1 MYRKFYAT
9 RRSALFVMT
18 GFLILPVLLFLPALS
33 FAQAQASN
41 LSINGVVT
49 DSKTREPLAGATVHI
64 QGTTHE
70 VLTDAKGEFKFV
82 TGQHVPLVLLVS
94 FVGYETRTVSV
105 SNPANID
112 ILLKEGSATL
122 ADVVISSGYSTLR
135 KSEYTGAVAQV
146 GAAKL
151 ENKPAQ
157 SFTQLLGGQAAGVDI
172 VQPGSALNNPPV
184 LRIRGINSISSGI
197 YPLVVI
203 DGVTIFTGSGGGAV
217 GNDPLADINPSDIET
232 IDVLKDASAT
242 AIYGSRAA
250 NGVLVITTKKGKHGK
265 ARVGYDTWVSFSNPY
280 NLPKLL
286 NAEQYVTIKNEARV
300 NAGLSPGFALQKNAD
315 SSVVNTDWYDV
326 AYHTGVSQSH
336 NVNISGATDA
346 TSYYFSTGYTD
357 QNGFIRTN
365 NFNRKIVRLNI
376 DHKLLSTVTIGANV
390 SYSNSLNSGPNTGA
404 IPPNSITG
412 ATGNSV
418 NTQYIGTEPLAR
430 LTYILPPNVRA
441 VNPDGSYNINAN
453 NGTIGYGA
461 NSSALGVFNAWNLKT
476 VLDLDKNTSENNAFI
491 GNVYGEWSILKDLKY
506 RLSYGFDNLNI
517 NNTSFLNPY
526 SGDGATA
533 RPNII
538 GGGSATNTSTTLK
551 NTDWTNTLIY
561 NPTIG
566 QRHHLKLLGGYEQIH
581 KTINGWGAVRTGITD
596 PYYTSY
602 QGGWSSISP
611 TGNVQTESGLISLFS
626 SVNYD
631 YDRRYLLSFNFRR
644 DGLSALAPGH
654 KWGNFA
660 GGSVGWNISEE
671 QFYKNSSFSEVV
683 NALKI
688 RGSYGVVGNS
698 SIADYAALSQYTSA
712 TYEGLA
718 TLYFSQAGNA
728 NLKWETSKKTD
739 VGLNVGLFQN
749 RITIDAD
756 YYNNLIDGLI
766 LNAPQSS
773 SQGIPGNSI
782 AANVGSLYNRG
793 VELGINAHVLNTG
806 AFRWDVNLNFSTLTN
821 KVTSLGTGGDIYP
834 TSLTT
839 FGIQNMTRVGYSL
852 GSVFAVPTTGVNPA
866 NGNRVYLNKSGTQ
879 VQYNAVNKSW
889 TNLDGTT
896 ATAIDN
902 YADGRIQGPSL
913 PTYFG
918 GFNNTFSYHHFDLN
932 IGFTYSGGNK
942 IYDGTIATISDQRY
956 FNNGTF
962 VLNRWTKAGQVTNV
976 PKLVYGDNFSTG
988 FSSSNS
994 ARVEDGSYIKLKN
1007 ASLGYN
1013 IPLEGDLRSKI
1024 SSIHVYVQASNIFT
1038 ITKYK
1043 GSDPEVSINGNSI
1056 NSGKDQ
1062 NVPPNAR
1069 VVTLGLNVG
1078 F

>member
-1 MYRKFYAT
+1 MKRLLTLAAFFL
-9 RRSALFVMT
+9 SAIA
-18 GFLILPVLLFLPALS
+18 GFGQNNV
-33 FAQAQASN
+33 
-41 LSINGVVT
+41 SIDGTVI
-49 DSKTREPLAGATVHI
+49 DEQSHEPLAGATVHI
-64 QGTTHE
+64 KGTTHE
-70 VLTDAKGEFKFV
+70 VTTNDRGEFHFL
-82 TGQHVPLVLLVS
+82 TGQHPPVVFIVS
-94 FVGYETRTVSV
+94 YVGYQTREW
-105 SNPANID
+105 PAPEAHGIH
-112 ILLKEGSATL
+112 ILLKSASAKLT
-122 ADVVISSGYSTLR
+122 DVVVSSGYATLSKR
-135 KSEYTGAVAQV
+135 QYTGAAAQV
-146 GAAKL
+146 TAASL

-172 VQPGSALNNPPV
+172 VQPSSALNNPPV

-197 YPLVVI
+197 YPLVVV
-203 DGVTIFTGSGGGAV
+203 DGVTVFTGSAGSGV
-217 GNDPLADINPSDIET
+217 GNDPLSDINPADIAT

-250 NGVLVITTKKGKHGK
+250 NGVLVITTKKGRQGK
-265 ARVGYDTWVSFSNPY
+265 ARVTYDGWVGFARPY

-286 NAEQYVTIKNEARV
+286 NAEQYVAIKNEARV
-300 NAGLSPGFALQKNAD
+300 NDGLSAGFALQKNAD
-315 SSVVNTDWYDV
+315 SSIVNTNWYDI

-336 NVNISGATDA
+336 NVSIAGATEA

-357 QNGFIRTN
+357 QNAFIRN
-365 NFNRKIVRLNI
+365 NTFARKIVRLNI
-376 DHKLLSTVTIGANV
+376 DHKLFSTVHIGANF
-390 SYSNSLNSGPNTGA
+390 SYSNSQNAGPNTGA

-441 VNPDGSYNINAN
+441 VNPDGSYNINAA

-461 NSSALGVFNAWNLKT
+461 NSSSLGVFNAWNLKT
-476 VLDLDKNTSENNAFI
+476 VLDLDKITSENNAFV
-491 GNVYGEWSILKDLKY
+491 GNIYAEWEIIPHLKGKI
-506 RLSYGFDNLNI
+506 SYGYDNLTI

-538 GGGSATNTSTTLK
+538 GGGSATNTTETLK

-566 QRHHLKLLGGYEQIH
+566 QRNHLKVLAGYEQLH
-581 KTINGWGAVRTGITD
+581 KTVNGWGAVRTGITD

-602 QGGWSSISP
+602 QGGWSNISQS
-611 TGNVQTESGLISLFS
+611 GDIQSESGLISLFS
-626 SVNYD
+626 GIDYD
-631 YDRRYLLSFNFRR
+631 FDRRYLLSFNYRR

-654 KWGNFA
+654 KWGDFG

-671 QFYKNSSFSEVV
+671 SFYKGSGLSRVLSD
-683 NALKI
+683 LKI

-698 SIADYAALSQYTSA
+698 SIADYAALSTYSSA

-718 TLYFSQAGNA
+718 TLYFSQAGNKK
-728 NLKWETSKKTD
+728 LKWETSKKTD
-739 VGLNVGLFQN
+739 VGLNLGFWQG
-749 RITIDAD
+749 RITLDAD
-756 YYNNLIDGLI
+756 YYYNLTDGLI

-782 AANVGSLYNRG
+782 AANVGSLYNK
-793 VELGINAHVLNTG
+793 GIEIAVNAHILNIRG
-806 AFRWDVNLNFSTLTN
+806 FRWDAGFNISTLKN
-821 KVTSLGTGGDIYP
+821 KVTNLGTGGDIYP

-839 FGIQNMTRVGYSL
+839 FGIQNMTRAGYSI
-852 GSVFAVPTTGVNPA
+852 GSIFAVPTTGVNPA
-866 NGNRVYLNKSGTQ
+866 NGERVYVNRNNVQ
-879 VQYNAVNKSW
+879 VQYNAVTKTFS
-889 TNLDGTT
+889 TLDGTA

-902 YADGRIQGPSL
+902 YADGRIIGPSL

-918 GFNNTFSYHHFDLN
+918 GFNNTFGYKNFDLN
-932 IGFTYSGGNK
+932 LGITFSGGNK

-962 VLNRWTKAGQVTNV
+962 VLNRWTKPGQVTNV
-976 PKLVYGDNFSTG
+976 PRLVWGDNYSTG

-994 ARVEDGSYIKLKN
+994 ARVEDGSYIKLKT
-1007 ASLGYN
+1007 AALGYT
-1013 IPLEGDLRSKI
+1013 IPLPAAIRPKV
-1024 SSIHVYVQASNIFT
+1024 SSAHVYVQAGNIFT
-1038 ITKYK
+1038 ITRYK
-1043 GSDPEVSINGNSI
+1043 GSDPEISINGNSI

-1062 NVPPNAR
+1062 NVPPNSR
-1069 VVTLGLNVG
+1069 TLTVGLNVG